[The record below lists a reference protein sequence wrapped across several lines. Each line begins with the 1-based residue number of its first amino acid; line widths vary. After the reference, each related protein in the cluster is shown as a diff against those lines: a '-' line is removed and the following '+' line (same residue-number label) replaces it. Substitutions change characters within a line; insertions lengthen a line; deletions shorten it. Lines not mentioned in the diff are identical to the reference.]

1 MCELDAMNF
10 SPFGSHFPGTIP
22 GIHQFA
28 SSGLVTS
35 VPTTS
40 HDSSNRYHSIN
51 SNVNM
56 AHFNQSHAPILGKF
70 HRDSQESGNGAG
82 GGSAG
87 SNKYNGHTA
96 GSGNSAHP
104 TTTASGAGQYSN
116 PYSQHSHVPEHKQR
130 NMYHQSAV
138 GNSSTG
144 GSGNGA
150 QSAQEL
156 SQDISALLQQADSKR
171 VLQNPSWQSLT
182 PGASV
187 ADYLSHLPG
196 SALPL
201 SLHHFLKYSAEN
213 IKKEAQN
220 PLTSLD
226 MSQAQSQAH
235 GGSGGHGAN
244 NGAGMILPASQTIAS
259 ILGHPGQQSQQQQHG
274 QQQGTAGLG
283 GHPAGGGGGVQAAAA
298 SSSTGGATSAAGGAA
313 ADASTDK
320 KKRKKKKK
328 PPKERKPRPKPGEIQ
343 VRTALDGSLLFLCPE
358 CQMAYPERELL
369 EQHLI
374 GHNLERRFICD
385 ICNAALKRKDHL
397 TRHKQSHNPERP
409 FACTIC
415 LKAFKRKEQ
424 LTLHFVIHSGEKRH
438 ICQECGKGFYRKDHL
453 RKHTRSHIARR
464 LKAELSQGGNGT
476 DAGASPSTSRA
487 GQNQAQITTATQ
499 QQQSTQQQSPMQQQ
513 QLAASNQQQLQPPQ
527 YHSLTQAPGQSQM
540 MS

>member
-1 MCELDAMNF
+1 MNF
-10 SPFGSHFPGTIP
+10 SPFGTHFPGAIP

-35 VPTTS
+35 VPSSS
-40 HDSSNRYHSIN
+40 HDSNNRYHTIN

-70 HRDSQESGNGAG
+70 RPEDAPNLVN
-82 GGSAG
+82 
-87 SNKYNGHTA
+87 SNKYNGH
-96 GSGNSAHP
+96 NSVSSASA
-104 TTTASGAGQYSN
+104 TTTSGQYSI
-116 PYSQHSHVPEHKQR
+116 PYSQHSDVNDHKQR
-130 NMYHQSAV
+130 NMYPQTTITTSTSAP
-138 GNSSTG
+138 
-144 GSGNGA
+144 A
-150 QSAQEL
+150 QSSQEL
-156 SQDISALLQQADSKR
+156 TQDISALLQQADSKR
-171 VLQNPSWQSLT
+171 VLQNPSWQSLA

-196 SALPL
+196 TALPL

-213 IKKEAQN
+213 IKKETQN
-220 PLTSLD
+220 PLSTID
-226 MSQAQSQAH
+226 MSQAQSQNIT
-235 GGSGGHGAN
+235 SN
-244 NGAGMILPASQTIAS
+244 NQHPNGMILPASQTIAS
-259 ILGHPGQQSQQQQHG
+259 ILGHQNQSVQQQQQHHN
-274 QQQGTAGLG
+274 QQG
-283 GHPAGGGGGVQAAAA
+283 PAT
-298 SSSTGGATSAAGGAA
+298 SSGTLNGASTGNAVPGTE
-313 ADASTDK
+313 K
-320 KKRKKKKK
+320 KKKKKKKK

-343 VRTALDGSLLFLCPE
+343 VRTALDGSPLFLCPE

-409 FACTIC
+409 FVCTIC

-424 LTLHFVIHSGEKRH
+424 LTLHIVIHSGEKRH

-464 LKAELSQGGNGT
+464 LKAELQAQQGGTETGAA
-476 DAGASPSTSRA
+476 AGSSRSNNNNNQSN
-487 GQNQAQITTATQ
+487 QNQQNPAAQ
-499 QQQSTQQQSPMQQQ
+499 QQQAPPQAQLQLQPQST
-513 QLAASNQQQLQPPQ
+513 NQPQQLQPPQ
-527 YHSLTQAPGQSQM
+527 YHPIPPSSQM

>member
-1 MCELDAMNF
+1 MNF
-10 SPFGSHFPGTIP
+10 SPFGTHFPGTIP

-70 HRDSQESGNGAG
+70 HRDSQESGGNGEAG
-82 GGSAG
+82 GGSAS
-87 SNKYNGHTA
+87 SNKYNGHGA
-96 GSGNSAHP
+96 GSGNASIP
-104 TTTASGAGQYSN
+104 TTTATSGQYSN
-116 PYSQHSHVPEHKQR
+116 PYSQHAHVPEHKQR
-130 NMYHQSAV
+130 GSNMYHQSAV
-138 GNSSTG
+138 GNSSAGGGGG
-144 GSGNGA
+144 GSSSNGAA

-235 GGSGGHGAN
+235 GGGGHGSN
-244 NGAGMILPASQTIAS
+244 NGAGMVLPASQTIAS
-259 ILGHPGQQSQQQQHG
+259 ILGHPGQQGPGQHGQPQQQQ
-274 QQQGTAGLG
+274 QGAGLG
-283 GHPAGGGGGVQAAAA
+283 GGHPSGVQAAAA
-298 SSSTGGATSAAGGAA
+298 TSSTGAAGAAA
-313 ADASTDK
+313 ADASGDK

-438 ICQECGKGFYRKDHL
+438 VCQECGKGFYRKDHL

-464 LKAELSQGGNGT
+464 LKAELSQQGGNGT

-487 GQNQAQITTATQ
+487 GQAQIATAAQQQQ
-499 QQQSTQQQSPMQQQ
+499 QQQSAQQQSPM
-513 QLAASNQQQLQPPQ
+513 QQQLQPPQ

>member
-1 MCELDAMNF
+1 MNF
-10 SPFGSHFPGTIP
+10 SPFGTHFPGTIP

-40 HDSSNRYHSIN
+40 HDSTNRYHSIN

-70 HRDSQESGNGAG
+70 HRDSQESGNAG
-82 GGSAG
+82 STGG
-87 SNKYNGHTA
+87 SNKYNGHSA
-96 GSGNSAHP
+96 GSANSTIP
-104 TTTASGAGQYSN
+104 TTTTSGGGGGGGAGQYSN
-116 PYSQHSHVPEHKQR
+116 PYSQHSHVADHKQR
-130 NMYHQSAV
+130 NMYHQSSSV
-138 GNSSTG
+138 GNSATG
-144 GSGNGA
+144 GSNG

-235 GGSGGHGAN
+235 AGGGGSGAHGSN
-244 NGAGMILPASQTIAS
+244 NGAGMVLPASQTIAS

-274 QQQGTAGLG
+274 QQQPGLG
-283 GHPAGGGGGVQAAAA
+283 GHQSGGVQAAAA
-298 SSSTGGATSAAGGAA
+298 TSSTGGTAASAADGS
-313 ADASTDK
+313 STDK

-438 ICQECGKGFYRKDHL
+438 VCQECGKGFYRKDHL

-464 LKAELSQGGNGT
+464 LKAELSQQQGGNGT

-487 GQNQAQITTATQ
+487 GQNQTQISSASQ
-499 QQQSTQQQSPMQQQ
+499 QQQQQPSQQQTSLQQT
-513 QLAASNQQQLQPPQ
+513 QLTSSSQQLQPPQ
-527 YHSLTQAPGQSQM
+527 YHALSQAPGQTQM

>member
-1 MCELDAMNF
+1 MNF
-10 SPFGSHFPGTIP
+10 SPFGTHFPGTIP

-28 SSGLVTS
+28 SSGLG

-56 AHFNQSHAPILGKF
+56 AHFNQSHGPILGKF
-70 HRDSQESGNGAG
+70 HREQDSSNAVGGAG
-82 GGSAG
+82 GGGGASN
-87 SNKYNGHTA
+87 NKYNGHTS
-96 GSGNSAHP
+96 SGGGGASAIP
-104 TTTASGAGQYSN
+104 TTTTSSGGQQYSH
-116 PYSQHSHVPEHKQR
+116 PYSSQHSDVASDHKQR
-130 NMYHQSAV
+130 NMYAQSSV
-138 GNSSTG
+138 GNSSGGTG
-144 GSGNGA
+144 GGNGG

-220 PLTSLD
+220 PLSSLD
-226 MSQAQSQAH
+226 MSQPQGHNANNAH
-235 GGSGGHGAN
+235 GGGTGSG
-244 NGAGMILPASQTIAS
+244 MVLPASQTIAS
-259 ILGHPGQQSQQQQHG
+259 ILGHPNHQPG
-274 QQQGTAGLG
+274 GLG
-283 GHPAGGGGGVQAAAA
+283 HPSNVQAA
-298 SSSTGGATSAAGGAA
+298 SSSTVGAAGGNGAA
-313 ADASTDK
+313 GTDK
-320 KKRKKKKK
+320 KKKKKKKK

-464 LKAELSQGGNGT
+464 LKAELSQQQGPGSDG
-476 DAGASPSTSRA
+476 PSTSTARGA
-487 GQNQAQITTATQ
+487 PSQAQNASSQQQQAASQQPTPQQQQQQQAALQAQLGQAQ
-499 QQQSTQQQSPMQQQ
+499 QQQSG
-513 QLAASNQQQLQPPQ
+513 QLQPPQ
-527 YHSLTQAPGQSQM
+527 YHSLPPVPGQSQM